1 MVLSILE
8 QASLLTP
15 FCLAIFLLFRI
26 FKITD
31 LSLEASFV
39 FGAAVYAKVFLF
51 TQSNLVAVA
60 CALTCGFVVGAVN
73 ALVQIKKNLS
83 PLICGVLMLFIVN
96 SLTFIIMDRPF
107 ISLHNHSTI
116 FTLISQHGEGF
127 ASLSTIIISLAL
139 LAVFIVFF
147 STKIGLLCRAAATN
161 FILFKRLG
169 FCGDFYKTVAL
180 GFSGALAALSG
191 LLFATRG
198 GFVDLHM
205 GAGLSVVGIGSVV
218 LGVELFKFIR
228 KSESFNPFFDVCS
241 VFAGLLF
248 YFTAMHVLLF
258 FGLSP
263 IFIKLMLGVFL
274 LIVLGKGFSDE

>member
-39 FGAAVYAKVFLF
+39 LGAAVYARVFLF

-73 ALVQIKKNLS
+73 SLVQIKKNLS

-96 SLTFIIMDRPF
+96 SITFIIMDRPF

-116 FTLISQHGEGF
+116 FTWIAQYGESF
-127 ASLSTIIISLAL
+127 ASLSTILISLVL
-139 LAVFIVFF
+139 LTACIFFF

-180 GFSGALAALSG
+180 GFSGSLAALSG
-191 LLFATRG
+191 LLFASRS

-205 GAGLSVVGIGSVV
+205 GAGLSVIGIGSVV
-218 LGVELFKFIR
+218 LGAELFKFIR
-228 KSESFNPFFDVCS
+228 KAQSFNPFFDFCS

-248 YFTAMHVLLF
+248 YFTAMHTLLF

-263 IFIKLMLGVFL
+263 IFIKLMLGIFL
-274 LIVLGKGFSDE
+274 LTVLGKGFFDE